1 MENLISSKTE
11 EDNNILKIG
20 NVVIET
26 INVSGSVGVRTTSIK
41 TNFKNIIYVSLAPY
55 ITYGQQENTTQTIHD
70 SNDSIIRN
78 KTLSFYSNG
87 NQTVNVC
94 IIGLV

>member
-1 MENLISSKTE
+1 MQGDTTIFKFGNL
-11 EDNNILKIG
+11 
-20 NVVIET
+20 VIET
-26 INVSGSVGVRTTSIK
+26 IGISGREGVRTANVK